1 MIRKIILGVGL
12 LALLLVIWVGGP
24 LVSFGDSTPL
34 ASIFSRIVVT
44 LLLVLAWVGKVAW
57 KKFNGRKFADKLM
70 ASLPSTKP
78 GEAAPEN
85 AAATEDIAA
94 IRKNL
99 QDALT
104 ILKKTRMKGVH
115 GERELG
121 ELPWYIMIGP
131 PGAGKTTALL
141 NSGLRFPLRDQ
152 FGDQAMRGVGGT
164 RGCDWW
170 FSDEA
175 VLIDTAGRY
184 TTQDSDADVDSA
196 GWGGFLDLLKK
207 HRSRRP
213 INGVLVAIS
222 LADLMQQNEQER
234 RLHATAVKRRIQELQ
249 DRLGVKFPV
258 YVLFTKTD
266 LVAGFTEFFD
276 DLGKEE
282 RAQVWGMSFPLDTL
296 DTAQGVVER
305 FGPEFD
311 GLLERLNSRLVTR
324 LYQER
329 DITRRA
335 LIQNFPYQMAS
346 LKPVA
351 DGFLQEVFRPSQFEG
366 RFLLRGV
373 YFTSG
378 TQEGTPIDRIMGSLA
393 TTFGL
398 DRQTVP
404 SFSGRGRSYFLTRLF
419 RQVIFQE
426 SGIGGTSQRVARQ
439 QQLLQWG
446 SYGTA
451 AVATVAATA
460 VWTVGYTRNVANI
473 ETIQAHVTEYERQ
486 RAKLYPDSLLQ
497 QTLPALYTL
506 REAGDVYNNDP
517 IGLPAALGMSKEGS
531 LASAAKAAY
540 HRALRAEF
548 LPRLAQRLEYQLR
561 VPDAP
566 ADFLQSALKV
576 YLMLGDT
583 SHLNPEMVKRWM
595 ELDWKKTFSG
605 NPGRQ
610 EELKEH
616 LDALLSESFAPIEV
630 NETLVVLARS
640 KLNRVPLPERVYARL
655 KQEAMMLRELT
666 LKLDNVVG
674 RNGQSV
680 FSGPTEQG
688 LGEVSGLFTY
698 KGFHDFYQK
707 EAVRF
712 SKEFVEETWVMG
724 EQMQDSPLAGNYE
737 ALNEQ
742 VRRLYIRDYIKTWD
756 KLLADLTIVRFND
769 IEHGVQ
775 LLETLS
781 GNRSPLRSLL
791 QAVKDNTYLTR
802 PSSGADAAQGA
813 LEAVAKKA
821 KRLAKAVMAAQDNLP
836 GTTGDEPGADIEL
849 AFVPMIELVQES
861 DAGPAPLEDVIA
873 MLAELHDYLAELA
886 AADSS
891 TALQAAAQRM
901 SGGARDAIG
910 KLRAKASRLPGPV
923 QAWMEQVTSNAW
935 RVVLAKARSHINSV
949 WRLDVLPEYERSLRN
964 RYPLFK
970 RSSQDVTLADFGSFF
985 GEDGVMDKFFANYLE
1000 PFVDTRRREWRM
1012 RPLEG
1017 QALPLSKAGLLAF
1030 QRARLI
1036 RDMYFTRGGQQPLVP
1051 FSLRP
1056 VKLDRDISRFSL
1068 VIDGQALSYRHGP
1081 TRWEK
1086 LQWPG
1091 PGGDNIARISFESR
1105 SGSMKS
1111 DSTEGEWSLFRLLDR
1126 GRLRAT
1132 SNADRLRL
1140 TFTAGNYKAQYEL
1153 RAASVT
1159 NPFRLKALNKFR
1171 APENL

>member
-1 MIRKIILGVGL
+1 VIRKIIIGAGV
-12 LALLLVIWVGGP
+12 LAVLLVIWVGGP

-34 ASIFSRIVVT
+34 ASIFSRIIAT
-44 LLLVLAWVGKVAW
+44 LVLGLAWGGQILW
-57 KKFNGRKFADKLM
+57 KKLKGRKFADKLM
-70 ASLPSTKP
+70 AGMLSSKP
-78 GEAAPEN
+78 GDEAPEN
-85 AAATEDIAA
+85 AAATEDVAA

-104 ILKKTRMKGVH
+104 VLKKARLKGAH
-115 GERELG
+115 GEQELH

-141 NSGLRFPLRDQ
+141 NSGLRFPLREQ

-196 GWGGFLDLLKK
+196 GWGGFLDMLKR
-207 HRSRRP
+207 HRKRRP

-222 LADLMQQNEQER
+222 LADLMQQNEHER
-234 RLHATAVKRRIQELQ
+234 RLHATAIKRRIQELQ
-249 DRLGVKFPV
+249 DRLGIKFPV

-282 RAQVWGMSFPLDTL
+282 RAQVWGMSLPLDKL

-305 FGPEFD
+305 FGAEFD
-311 GLLERLNSRLVTR
+311 SLLERLNSRLISR

-329 DITRRA
+329 DFSRRA

-351 DGFLQEVFRPSQFEG
+351 DSFLQDVFRPSQFEG

-398 DRQTVP
+398 DRQAAP
-404 SFSGRGRSYFLTRLF
+404 SFSGQGRSYFLTRLF
-419 RQVIFQE
+419 KQVIFPE
-426 SGIGGTSQRVARQ
+426 SGIGGTNQGVARQ

-446 SYGTA
+446 SYGAA

-460 VWTVGYTRNVANI
+460 IWTVGYTRNAANI

-486 RAKLYPDSLLQ
+486 RGKLYPDSLLQ

-506 REAGDVYNNDP
+506 GEARDVYKNEP
-517 IGLPAALGMSKEGS
+517 IGLAAALGLSKEGS
-531 LASAAKAAY
+531 LAPGAGAAY
-540 HRALRAEF
+540 QRALRAEF

-561 VPDAP
+561 IPNAP
-566 ADFLQSALKV
+566 TDFLQSALKV

-583 SHLNPEMVKRWM
+583 RHLDPEMVKMWM
-595 ELDWKKTFSG
+595 ELDWNNTFSS

-610 EELKEH
+610 AELKGH
-616 LDALLSESFAPIEV
+616 LEALLSEAFAPIEV

-640 KLNRVPLPERVYARL
+640 KLNQVPLPERVYARL
-655 KQEAMMLRELT
+655 KQEAMMLRELAM
-666 LKLDNVVG
+666 KVDNVVG
-674 RNGQSV
+674 RNGQLV
-680 FSGPTEQG
+680 LSGPADRG
-688 LGEVSGLFTY
+688 LGQVSGLFTY

-742 VRRLYIRDYIKTWD
+742 VRRLYIKDYINTWD
-756 KLLADLTIVRFND
+756 NLLRDLSIVRFND
-769 IEHGVQ
+769 IDHGVEV
-775 LLETLS
+775 LEILS
-781 GNRSPLRSLL
+781 GSRSPLRNLL
-791 QAVKDNTYLTR
+791 QAVKDNTNLTR
-802 PSSGADAAQGA
+802 PSSGVAAAQGA
-813 LEAVAKKA
+813 LEAVASKA
-821 KRLAKAVMAAQDNLP
+821 KRLAKAVMAVQENAPSSAGNAS
-836 GTTGDEPGADIEL
+836 GADIEL
-849 AFVPMIELVQES
+849 AFEPMIELVQES
-861 DAGPAPLEDVIA
+861 EAGPAPLEDVIA
-873 MLAELHDYLAELA
+873 MLAELHDYLAEIA

-891 TALQAAAQRM
+891 AALQAAAQRM
-901 SGGARDAIG
+901 SGGAKDAIG
-910 KLRAKASRLPGPV
+910 RLRAKASRLPGPV

-935 RVVLAKARSHINSV
+935 RVVLSKARSHINAV

-970 RSSQDVTLADFGSFF
+970 RSSLDATLADFGSFF
-985 GEDGVMDKFFANYLE
+985 GEDGVMDKFFVNYLS

-1017 QALPLSKAGLLAF
+1017 QGLPLSSGGLQAF
-1030 QRARLI
+1030 QRAGLI

-1056 VKLDRDISRFSL
+1056 IKLNRDVSRFSL
-1068 VIDGQALSYRHGP
+1068 MVDGQLLNYRHGP

-1091 PGGDNIARISFESR
+1091 PGGENVARISFESR

-1111 DSTEGEWSLFRLLDR
+1111 DSTDGQWSLFRLLDR
-1126 GRLRAT
+1126 ANMRAT

-1140 TFTAGNYKAQYEL
+1140 TFSVGKNKAQYEL

-1159 NPFRLKALNKFR
+1159 NPFRLKALSKFR